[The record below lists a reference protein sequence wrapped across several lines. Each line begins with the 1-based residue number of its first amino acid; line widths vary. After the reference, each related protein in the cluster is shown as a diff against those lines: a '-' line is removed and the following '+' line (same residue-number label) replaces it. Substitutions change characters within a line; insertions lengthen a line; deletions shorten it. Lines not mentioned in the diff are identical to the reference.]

1 MLPLRQVSRAS
12 ASSGSASSARPC
24 RDEPL
29 AVLEERH
36 REPERQPELAECR
49 GCRFQAL
56 LDLVVLAA
64 GSCTHLDQ
72 TRGGVELLVPPA
84 CDAFG
89 SRVRRCQTPALGLS
103 LAPERAAGYA
113 QPPPCPVGSCGR
125 ATRSL
130 RSLRA
135 ACGAACG
142 LPLRAQQER
151 AKPRSSRKSVRAL
164 AQILPLPKCPARK
177 PQPRRTLPF
186 SHALPRARPC
196 SAPVVARP
204 ACPEA
209 DVAEEPNS
217 DTQVRVRVVG
227 DKGECPARLRLP
239 RRTLGG
245 GESGRAR
252 ELIATRAV
260 FSAFLLCT
268 ERQSTGRAARRP
280 QRAKTSCGA
289 STGTHRHGGGCA

>member
-1 MLPLRQVSRAS
+1 MSHSLCSRSATAS
-12 ASSGSASSARPC
+12 QNDSPSSRNVA
-24 RDEPL
+24 
-29 AVLEERH
+29 
-36 REPERQPELAECR
+36 

-125 ATRSL
+125 ATRSF

-151 AKPRSSRKSVRAL
+151 AKPRSSRSQFARSPRFSPSPSVRRGSRSRAGHSLSHMHSHVLSRSARSGSQDPL
-164 AQILPLPKCPARK
+164 A
-177 PQPRRTLPF
+177 
-186 SHALPRARPC
+186 HRA
-196 SAPVVARP
+196 
-204 ACPEA
+204 
-209 DVAEEPNS
+209 
-217 DTQVRVRVVG
+217 
-227 DKGECPARLRLP
+227 
-239 RRTLGG
+239 
-245 GESGRAR
+245 
-252 ELIATRAV
+252 
-260 FSAFLLCT
+260 
-268 ERQSTGRAARRP
+268 
-280 QRAKTSCGA
+280 
-289 STGTHRHGGGCA
+289 